1 MWEQEKG
8 KGDESEMGAKVNY
21 LELLKQWGNALL
33 RLQIRQTDDPSLD
46 GGILCPAC
54 KHIHG
59 RCPDAIYGL
68 MTLADRTGEK
78 KYLDG
83 ARALFRWQENLLC
96 DDGSL
101 YNDANSEWNGIT
113 AFSVI
118 NLCEALTLHGHLLQ
132 KAEKEEW
139 EKRMRLMGRWVEKTI
154 VPGFETN
161 INYYAG
167 SAAVQA
173 LLGRYFGIPELFE
186 SARACAEYVFAH
198 FTENGLLVGEGIPHD
213 RVTERGCR
221 PVDIGYNVEE
231 SVPLLIRY
239 ALAAEDE
246 PLLEQ
251 LTRILRKQLEF
262 MMPDGGWDNSFGTR
276 NNKWTYWGSRTSDG
290 CQTGYALLAERD
302 PLFVEAIGRNT
313 TLLERCTGN
322 GLLYGGPEYIKNG
335 EPPCVHHT
343 FTHINALA
351 AVLDAGIEGYEPDR
365 DPGAGWNPQPLPS
378 DDRDPSVR
386 HFPEIDTWKLT
397 FEKWRATV
405 TGYDFGLEKG
415 HASGGT
421 MTLLWHEDMGPVLL
435 SSVVDY
441 RLVEPLNM
449 QLSLKKSRHRPLT
462 PRLEILRNG
471 KRYASCYD
479 TKAEISVTQE
489 KDGIR
494 IHVLSRPVSL
504 EQEELSKPVRFH
516 IDYWLHNEGLS
527 IRTQIEGPKEEVRLV
542 LPVIAGNASVTAG
555 WQEAEPEHIFF
566 LTGGFGAREFRI
578 LPDEEGVIGVEIS
591 CG

>member
-1 MWEQEKG
+1 
-8 KGDESEMGAKVNY
+8 MGTKVNY
-21 LELLKQWGNALL
+21 LELLKQWGDALL
-33 RLQIRQTDDPSLD
+33 RLQIRKMDDPSLD

-113 AFSVI
+113 AFAVI
-118 NLCEALTLHGHLLQ
+118 NLCEALTFHGHLLQ
-132 KAEKEEW
+132 RAEKEEW
-139 EKRMRLMGRWVEKTI
+139 ENRMRLMGRWVEKTI

-173 LLGRYFGIPELFE
+173 LLGRYFGCQELLE
-186 SARACAEYVFAH
+186 SARKCAEYVRTH

-213 RVTERGCR
+213 KVTERGCR

-231 SVPLLIRY
+231 SVPLMIRY

-251 LTRILRKQLEF
+251 LTHILQQQLEF

-290 CQTGYALLAERD
+290 CQTGYALLADRD
-302 PLFVEAIGRNT
+302 PVFAEALGRNT
-313 TLLERCTGN
+313 ALLERCTDN
-322 GLLYGGPEYIKNG
+322 GLLYGGPEYRKYG

-351 AVLDAGIEGYEPDR
+351 AVVDAGIDGYEPDR
-365 DPGAGWNPQPLPS
+365 DPGVGRNPQPLPS
-378 DDRDPSVR
+378 DNRGPFI
-386 HFPEIDTWKLT
+386 HYFPEIDTWKLT
-397 FEKWRATV
+397 FEKWRVTV

-479 TKAEISVTQE
+479 TKAEISVMQE

-494 IHVLSRPVSL
+494 IHVLSRPISL
-504 EQEELSKPVRFH
+504 EQEELSKLVRFR
-516 IDYWLHNEGLS
+516 IDYWLHKEGLS

-555 WQEAEPEHIFF
+555 RQEAETEPVFF
-566 LTGGFGAREFRI
+566 LTGGFGAREFVI

>member
-8 KGDESEMGAKVNY
+8 KGDESKMGAKVNY
-21 LELLKQWGNALL
+21 LELLKQWGDVLL
-33 RLQIRQTDDPSLD
+33 RLQIRQMDDLKLD

-83 ARALFRWQENLLC
+83 ARALIHWQENLLC

-113 AFSVI
+113 AFAVI

-186 SARACAEYVFAH
+186 SARACAEYVFEH

-213 RVTERGCR
+213 SVTERGCR

-239 ALAAEDE
+239 ALAAKDE

-251 LTRILRKQLEF
+251 LTHILRKQLEF

-290 CQTGYALLAERD
+290 CQAGYALLAERD
-302 PLFVEAIGRNT
+302 PVFAEAIGRNT
-313 TLLERCTGN
+313 ALLERCTGN

-378 DDRDPSVR
+378 DDRGPSVR

-421 MTLLWHEDMGPVLL
+421 MTLLWHEDLGPVLL

-504 EQEELSKPVRFH
+504 E
-516 IDYWLHNEGLS
+516 
-527 IRTQIEGPKEEVRLV
+527 
-542 LPVIAGNASVTAG
+542 
-555 WQEAEPEHIFF
+555 
-566 LTGGFGAREFRI
+566 
-578 LPDEEGVIGVEIS
+578 
-591 CG
+591 

>member
-1 MWEQEKG
+1 M
-8 KGDESEMGAKVNY
+8 
-21 LELLKQWGNALL
+21 
-33 RLQIRQTDDPSLD
+33 
-46 GGILCPAC
+46 
-54 KHIHG
+54 
-59 RCPDAIYGL
+59 
-68 MTLADRTGEK
+68 
-78 KYLDG
+78 
-83 ARALFRWQENLLC
+83 
-96 DDGSL
+96 
-101 YNDANSEWNGIT
+101 
-113 AFSVI
+113 
-118 NLCEALTLHGHLLQ
+118 
-132 KAEKEEW
+132 
-139 EKRMRLMGRWVEKTI
+139 
-154 VPGFETN
+154 
-161 INYYAG
+161 
-167 SAAVQA
+167 
-173 LLGRYFGIPELFE
+173 
-186 SARACAEYVFAH
+186 
-198 FTENGLLVGEGIPHD
+198 GEGIPHD

-239 ALAAEDE
+239 ALAAKDE

-290 CQTGYALLAERD
+290 CQAGYALLAERD
-302 PLFVEAIGRNT
+302 PVFAEAIGRNT
-313 TLLERCTGN
+313 ALLERCTGN

-378 DDRDPSVR
+378 DDRGPSVR

-542 LPVIAGNASVTAG
+542 LPVITGNASVTAG
-555 WQEAEPEHIFF
+555 RQEAEPEHIFF

-591 CG
+591 CGLD

>member
-1 MWEQEKG
+1 MKG
-8 KGDESEMGAKVNY
+8 SY
-21 LELLKQWGNALL
+21 LELLKQWGDALL
-33 RLQIRQTDDPSLD
+33 RLQIREMGDPSLD

-68 MTLADRTGEK
+68 MTLADCTGEK
-78 KYLDG
+78 KYLEG

-113 AFSVI
+113 AFAVI

-132 KAEKEEW
+132 KEEKEEW
-139 EKRMRLMGRWVEKTI
+139 ENRMLLMGRWVKKTI

-173 LLGRYFGIPELFE
+173 LLGRYFGLPELFE
-186 SARACAEYVFAH
+186 SARVCAEYVCAH

-213 RVTERGCR
+213 KVTERGCL

-231 SVPLLIRY
+231 SVPLMIRY
-239 ALAAEDE
+239 ALAVKDE
-246 PLLEQ
+246 TLQER
-251 LTRILRKQLEF
+251 LTRILKKQLVF
-262 MMPDGGWDNSFGTR
+262 MLPDGGWDNSFGTR
-276 NNKWTYWGSRTSDG
+276 SNKWTYWGSRTSDG
-290 CQTGYALLAERD
+290 CQTGYALLADRD
-302 PLFVEAIGRNT
+302 PVFVEAIRRNT
-313 TLLERCTGN
+313 ALLERCTGN
-322 GLLYGGPEYIKNG
+322 GLLYGGPEYEKNG
-335 EPPCVHHT
+335 ELPCVHHT

-351 AVLDAGIEGYEPDR
+351 AVVDAGIDAFGPHKGLE
-365 DPGAGWNPQPLPS
+365 AGWTLPIPS
-378 DDRDPSVR
+378 DDRGPSVR
-386 HFPEIDTWKLT
+386 YFPEIDTWKLT
-397 FEKWRATV
+397 FEKWRGTV
-405 TGYDFGLEKG
+405 TGYDFDLGRG

-421 MTLLWHEDMGPVLL
+421 MTLLWYEEMGPVLL

-441 RLVEPLNM
+441 RLAEPLNM
-449 QLSLKKSRHRPLT
+449 QLSLKKDRHRPLT

-504 EQEELSKPVRFH
+504 EQQELSRPVRFH

-555 WQEAEPEHIFF
+555 RQESEPERIFF
-566 LTGGFGAREFRI
+566 LTGGFAAREFKI
-578 LPDEEGVIGVEIS
+578 VPDEEGVIGAGIFV
-591 CG
+591 